1 MTSRALIAEIFM
13 RGLYPVLLVASLWV
27 MLRGHNAPGGGFI
40 GGLLAVAASAAYA
53 LVYGSGPALRKLPL
67 APVRLTCCGVLLAI
81 LSGLPAVLQ
90 GLPFLT
96 HLWWQMPLGGVT
108 ELPLST
114 VLLFDLGVYLCVWG
128 AIGGYCLGLVGMVE
142 DNA

>member
-1 MTSRALIAEIFM
+1 MTSRALIAEVIL
-13 RGLYPVLLVASLWV
+13 RVLYPGLLIVSLWV
-27 MLRGHNAPGGGFI
+27 LLRGHNAPGGGFI

-53 LVYGSGPALRKLPL
+53 QVYGSAQARGKLPL
-67 APVRLTCCGVLLAI
+67 EPLQLASCGVLLAA
-81 LSGLPAVLQ
+81 LSGLPALLQ

-96 HLWWQMPLGGVT
+96 HLWWQVPLGIA

-128 AIGGYCLGLVGMVE
+128 AIGGYCLGLLGSLE
-142 DNA
+142 EKP

>member
-1 MTSRALIAEIFM
+1 MTSRALIAEVLT
-13 RGLYPVLLVASLWV
+13 GTLYVLLLIGSLWIL
-27 MLRGHNAPGGGFI
+27 LRGHNAPGGGFI

-53 LVYGSGPALRKLPL
+53 LVFGSHRALRRLPL
-67 APVRLTCCGVLLAI
+67 GPVRLAGCGALLAL

-90 GLPFLT
+90 GQPFLT
-96 HLWWQMPLGGVT
+96 HLWTNLSFAGV

-128 AIGGYCLGLVGMVE
+128 AIGGYCLALVGAIEE
-142 DNA
+142 DP